1 MYRSCHRIRLSTN
14 VTIEHYERQNSS
26 SVGFFVI
33 VLYSIYTR
41 SAISWT
47 NFDFL
52 HFWQPAW
59 MSRLFSVFSVS
70 FAETTY
76 HKIYGELA
84 KFLICVSQ
92 TSTYCVDTFCIFCKI
107 STNILH
113 AFFSFNTILVFAMNS
128 LHPWTGDNFSV
139 VVFTSIELLFISA
152 LVVTNCIFA
161 CKN

>member
-1 MYRSCHRIRLSTN
+1 MYRSCHHIRLSTN
-14 VTIEHYERQNSS
+14 EIIELYERENSS

-33 VLYSIYTR
+33 VWYSIYTG

-52 HFWQPAW
+52 HFWQSAW
-59 MSRLFSVFSVS
+59 VSKLFSVFS
-70 FAETTY
+70 FAKTTY

-92 TSTYCVDTFCIFCKI
+92 TSTYCMDTFCIFCKI
-107 STNILH
+107 LTNILH
-113 AFFSFNTILVFAMNS
+113 AFLSFHTISVLAMNS
-128 LHPWTGDNFSV
+128 LYQWTWDNLSV
-139 VVFTSIELLFISA
+139 EVFTSIELLFISA
-152 LVVTNCIFA
+152 LVVTNCNFA